1 MNKRRND
8 NEKICNLHIRNRPS
22 YILTTFHITRDLDR
36 FNPIAE
42 EKCICRCERIWCSG
56 LSSKGKAM
64 YSLKAV
70 DELSNEKEYNVG
82 TNTPNDFIRKTYL
95 KIHVKGKYVYSYDII
110 SKEDIPEKIRGQLE
124 IANK

>member
-8 NEKICNLHIRNRPS
+8 NEKFVIC
-22 YILTTFHITRDLDR
+22 ILGIGLPIYLLPFILRGDLDR

-70 DELSNEKEYNVG
+70 DELSNEKN
-82 TNTPNDFIRKTYL
+82 IM
-95 KIHVKGKYVYSYDII
+95 
-110 SKEDIPEKIRGQLE
+110 LE
-124 IANK
+124 RTRLMIL

>member
-1 MNKRRND
+1 M
-8 NEKICNLHIRNRPS
+8 HTRNRPS

-56 LSSKGKAM
+56 LSSKRKS
-64 YSLKAV
+64 YVLTKAV

>member
-1 MNKRRND
+1 MK
-8 NEKICNLHIRNRPS
+8 KFVICILGIGLPIYLLPFILHG
-22 YILTTFHITRDLDR
+22 DLDR

-42 EKCICRCERIWCSG
+42 EKNVYAIAEEYG
-56 LSSKGKAM
+56 VPDYHHKGRAM
-64 YSLKAV
+64 YSLKGV
-70 DELSNEKEYNVG
+70 DELRNEKEYKIG

-110 SKEDIPEKIRGQLE
+110 SEKDIPEKIRGQLE

>member
-1 MNKRRND
+1 MRKFV
-8 NEKICNLHIRNRPS
+8 IC
-22 YILTTFHITRDLDR
+22 ILGIGLPIYLLPFILRGDLDR

>member
-1 MNKRRND
+1 MV
-8 NEKICNLHIRNRPS
+8 
-22 YILTTFHITRDLDR
+22 F
-36 FNPIAE
+36 
-42 EKCICRCERIWCSG
+42 G

-95 KIHVKGKYVYSYDII
+95 KFM
-110 SKEDIPEKIRGQLE
+110 
-124 IANK
+124 

>member
-1 MNKRRND
+1 MK
-8 NEKICNLHIRNRPS
+8 KFVIC
-22 YILTTFHITRDLDR
+22 ILGIGLPIYLLPFILRGDLDR

-42 EKCICRCERIWCSG
+42 EKNVYAVAKG
-56 LSSKGKAM
+56 YGVPDYHQKGKAM

-95 KIHVKGKYVYSYDII
+95 KLHVKGKYVYSYDII
-110 SKEDIPEKIRGQLE
+110 SKEDIPKKIRGPLE